1 MTTEM
6 KPILLIDLSAL
17 FRAAFHA
24 NENGPTGITFQT
36 TLDGVRRARNTEPDS
51 LVAICCDGKGNWRK
65 ELSPDYKA
73 HRERQPESMYGQLDK
88 VKAQLAADGYLLWT
102 ADGYEADDVI
112 ATATAKAREAG
123 HDVLIASHDKDV
135 AQLISPNVRMLVT
148 STWEIRGEAE
158 VVAKFGVEPASIGD
172 FLALTGDKSDGIR
185 GVPSVGP
192 VTARELLIKHGDLF
206 GIFRKVEALKV
217 HEGKDGGPQ
226 CETTTEA
233 AKAIATP
240 AIVDKL
246 WRHKGDAL
254 LARKLVELKTD
265 APIEFSDI
273 YKEREVKTTVN
284 SSNVDLDNVDDL
296 IVGAKKPDQKKPEC
310 ALCAEIITRQ
320 WSCVHRAA
328 LSKLS
333 RPPAKPA
340 FANGF
345 CLRRTVKC
353 HRLRLRPQL
362 NPARSSHTS
371 RSSTSTPSSLA
382 PRSRRSRSERCSTSR
397 GRSRG
402 SPRRS
407 RSRRR

>member
-1 MTTEM
+1 M
-6 KPILLIDLSAL
+6 
-17 FRAAFHA
+17 
-24 NENGPTGITFQT
+24 
-36 TLDGVRRARNTEPDS
+36 
-51 LVAICCDGKGNWRK
+51 AICCDGKGNWRK
-65 ELSPDYKA
+65 ELSADYKA
-73 HRERQPESMYGQLDK
+73 AREKQPESMYGQLDK
-88 VKAQLAADGYLLWT
+88 VKAQLIADGYLLWT

-123 HDVLIASHDKDV
+123 HDVLIASHDKDI

-172 FLALTGDKSDGIR
+172 FLALTGDKSDGVK

-192 VTARELLIKHGDLF
+192 VTARELLIKHGDLE

-226 CETTTEA
+226 CETMTEA

-284 SSNVDLDNVDDL
+284 SSNVNLDSGDIFAREEEKMEPVTE
-296 IVGAKKPDQKKPEC
+296 IFTQKMRP
-310 ALCAEIITRQ
+310 L
-320 WSCVHRAA
+320 RAPNP
-328 LSKLS
+328 LPLPPP
-333 RPPAKPA
+333 RP
-340 FANGF
+340 
-345 CLRRTVKC
+345 
-353 HRLRLRPQL
+353 
-362 NPARSSHTS
+362 
-371 RSSTSTPSSLA
+371 
-382 PRSRRSRSERCSTSR
+382 
-397 GRSRG
+397 
-402 SPRRS
+402 
-407 RSRRR
+407 